1 MAREI
6 ERLLYRA
13 GVLPTYVGYN
23 YFVEAVRLVSENPA
37 RHLSTCKEIYV
48 PIAQEHRAD
57 PRTVE
62 RNLRTIRDV
71 FMKNNGKEILKD
83 MGYEILCDRPCV
95 RELIE
100 IFAAYFRNLSHPST
114 YIDNKPHKN

>member
-1 MAREI
+1 MEREI

-13 GVLPTYVGYN
+13 GVLRTYIGYN
-23 YFVEAVRLVSENPA
+23 YFIEAVRLVSADPT
-37 RHLSTCKEIYV
+37 RHLRTCKEIYV
-48 PIAQEHRAD
+48 PIAQEHNTD

-71 FMKNNGKEILKD
+71 FIKNNGKEILHN
-83 MGYEILCDRPCV
+83 MGYDIWTERPHV

-100 IFAAYFRNLSHPST
+100 IFAAYFRNFS
-114 YIDNKPHKN
+114 